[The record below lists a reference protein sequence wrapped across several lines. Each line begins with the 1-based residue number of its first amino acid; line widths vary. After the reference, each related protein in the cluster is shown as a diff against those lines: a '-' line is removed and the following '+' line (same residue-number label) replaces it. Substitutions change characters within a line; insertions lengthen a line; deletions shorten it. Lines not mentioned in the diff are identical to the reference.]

1 MARKKSSILTD
12 AEHRIMEVLWDRGQS
27 TVADVTEAISG
38 QTGSAYNTV
47 LTMMRILHEKKYL
60 KCRKVGRAHVYAPN
74 VNRQAAAR
82 SAVQQ
87 LLGKFFND
95 SPSQLVLSF
104 LKDEDLSP
112 DDLEALTQKI
122 QDMPEEGDES

>member
-1 MARKKSSILTD
+1 
-12 AEHRIMEVLWDRGQS
+12 MEVLWDRGQS
-27 TVADVTEAISG
+27 TVADVADALAG
-38 QTGSAYNTV
+38 QAGSAYNTV
-47 LTMMRILHEKKYL
+47 LTMMRILHEKGYL
-60 KCRKVGRAHVYAPN
+60 KCRKQGRAHVYQPN
-74 VNRQAAAR
+74 INRQAAAR

-112 DDLEALTQKI
+112 EDLEALTQRI
-122 QDMPEEGDES
+122 QDLPEEGRKA

>member
-1 MARKKSSILTD
+1 MARKKSSTLTD
-12 AEHRIMEVLWDRGQS
+12 AEHRIMEVLWERGQS
-27 TVADVTEAISG
+27 TVADVTEALSG
-38 QTGSAYNTV
+38 QQGSAYNTV
-47 LTMMRILHEKKYL
+47 LTMMRILHEKGYL
-60 KCRKVGRAHVYAPN
+60 KCHKVGRAHVYQSN

-112 DDLEALTQKI
+112 EDLEALTQRI
-122 QDMPEEGDES
+122 QNIPEEGEDA